1 MNDILFDQRIAA
13 AFAALPPADT
23 HLKARLLRLPEEQT
37 QPAPRRFA
45 PWRLLPAAAAVTAVV
60 LLAVMLLSPGGPR
73 PPALPLIPYE
83 GLSGDGAVMG
93 GMGVMGGVW
102 SANAAELHRDSPA
115 CGREGE
121 LETMPVYRNPDFG
134 EPQRLDEA
142 SAMEIAEKF
151 GRAMG
156 KTYTYVPPYWTAPG
170 EQERVKAQVE
180 EKLRAVGDTEEEIEK
195 VLREQFF
202 TQDSWEFQCGEETLN
217 VTGHYGIRVS
227 LNGPLPAGL
236 PGGDGTAARCEA
248 MCRQV
253 LEPYASAIASL
264 TGLRFSKA
272 STALTGYN
280 IYGEKGFE
288 TFFYVNNPGD
298 PLAKQAEDY
307 ALKRLRVSV
316 LEERDYVDVGYDR
329 EGNAVESI
337 SHQDAAFYL
346 GFSLA
351 YPGEGDLLGRY
362 PVMDLEN
369 ARRELLDGRCEGPS
383 EVTIEMLSRAT
394 IEDAELAYSD
404 SPRLRTWLPV
414 YRFSVLFAPEDM
426 EEPPR
431 AMELGLRTYYDFYV
445 PAVPAEYLV
454 PQEED
459 GNMARLG

>member
-1 MNDILFDQRIAA
+1 MMNDILFDQKIAA
-13 AFAALPPADT
+13 AFAALPPADP
-23 HLKARLLRLPEEQT
+23 HLKARLLRLPEAQAR
-37 QPAPRRFA
+37 PATRRFA
-45 PWRLLPAAAAVTAVV
+45 PWKLLPAAAAVTAAV
-60 LLAVMLLSPGGPR
+60 LLAVMLLNPGGPR

-83 GLSGDGAVMG
+83 GLLGDDG
-93 GMGVMGGVW
+93 GLGGGMGGVW
-102 SANAAELHRDSPA
+102 STNAAELHRDSPA
-115 CGREGE
+115 YGREGE
-121 LETMPVYRNPDFG
+121 LGAMPVYRNPDFG

-142 SAMEIAEKF
+142 GAMEIAEKF

-170 EQERVKAQVE
+170 EQERIREQVE
-180 EKLRAVGDTEEEIEK
+180 KKLRAAGDTEEEIEK

-202 TQDSWEFQCGEETLN
+202 MQDTWEFQCGEETLN
-217 VTGHYGIRVS
+217 VTGYYGIQVS
-227 LNGPLPAGL
+227 LHGPLPTSL
-236 PGGDGTAARCEA
+236 PKGDGTAARHES

-253 LEPYASAIASL
+253 LEPYVSAIESL
-264 TGLRFSKA
+264 TGLRFHKA

-298 PLAKQAEDY
+298 PLAQQAEDY

-316 LEERDYVDVGYDR
+316 LEEKDYVDIGYDR

-337 SHQDAAFYL
+337 SHQDPEFYL
-346 GFSLA
+346 SFSRA

-362 PVMDLEN
+362 PVMELES
-369 ARRELLDGRCEGPS
+369 AKRELLAGRCEGLS
-383 EVTIEMLSRAT
+383 EVTTEMLARAT

-404 SPRLRTWLPV
+404 SPWLRTWLPM
-414 YRFSVLFAPEDM
+414 YRFSVLFMPEDM

-431 AMELGLRTYYDFYV
+431 AMELGLRIYYDFYV

-454 PQEED
+454 P
-459 GNMARLG
+459 